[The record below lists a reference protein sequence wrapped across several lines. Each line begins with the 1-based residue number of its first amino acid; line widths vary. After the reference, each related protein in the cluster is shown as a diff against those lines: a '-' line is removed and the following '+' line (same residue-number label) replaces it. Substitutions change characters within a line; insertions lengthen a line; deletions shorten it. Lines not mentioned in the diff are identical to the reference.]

1 MYKKK
6 QFESVAENYSKYQD
20 SGSVGLMMDICHK
33 GLEKIKYLK
42 NLDNNSIV
50 LEIGAGSSPHIDYVN
65 HNYKKYIF
73 LESSNYAINFLK
85 KKFNKNKKISIKFY
99 KNNNI
104 PFKKNYFD
112 RIIISHVLEHI
123 PDPENYLN
131 QMFKLLKK
139 DGVLSIALPNDPGIL
154 WRLGRFFL
162 KIFKVKKVLK
172 LTENEYNYMIAT
184 EHINSIF
191 NLISIIKYKY
201 DKHIIDESYLPFKI
215 KNLDLNLFYN
225 VTLKK

>member
-6 QFESVAENYSKYQD
+6 QFSKLEGQYQKYQEG
-20 SGSVGLMMDICHK
+20 GSVGLMMDICHK
-33 GLEKIKYLK
+33 GLEINN
-42 NLDNNSIV
+42 NLNSNSNI

-65 HNYKKYIF
+65 HDFKKYYF
-73 LESSNYAINFLK
+73 LESSNFAINFLK
-85 KKFNKNKKISIKFY
+85 KKFKKNNKVLFKYY
-99 KNNNI
+99 KNNKI

-123 PDPENYLN
+123 PDPESYLN
-131 QMFKLLKK
+131 QMFNLLKK
-139 DGVLSIALPNDPGIL
+139 NGILSIALPSDPGIM
-154 WRLGRFFL
+154 WRVGRFLL
-162 KIFKVKKVLK
+162 KIFKVKKILNISK
-172 LTENEYNYMIAT
+172 EEYNYMIAT

-201 DKHIIDESYLPFKI
+201 KKNIIDEKYLPFKI
-215 KNLDLNLFYN
+215 KSLDLNLFYN